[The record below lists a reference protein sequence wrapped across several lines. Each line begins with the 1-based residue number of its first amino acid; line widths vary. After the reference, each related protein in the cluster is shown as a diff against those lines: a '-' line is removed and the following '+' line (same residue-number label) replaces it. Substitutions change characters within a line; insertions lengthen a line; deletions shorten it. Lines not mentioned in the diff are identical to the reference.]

1 MWEGVDETLRAS
13 LSSGDEAV
21 GVGCCCYDEGVV
33 AVRVR
38 VSARVSVKRLA
49 FGFGDATGSGYR
61 DESRPGIIEMDMQVR
76 AEEAVRAACSVFIA
90 TSEM

>member
-33 AVRVR
+33 AVRV
-38 VSARVSVKRLA
+38 SVRDRLS
-49 FGFGDATGSGYR
+49 GWRRDGSGYR